1 MTFARTPAQANTGL
15 LNYNSSEGMK
25 IYTAAVAALSTK
37 YSGNAGEMHIF
48 LKGVSKRAQLFGW
61 KAIVNIP
68 TGAGADTKNLIDHY
82 GLITLENLRAHA
94 QTYEDTGNRNAQN
107 ALQMYDFLESSLTEE
122 AKALVLS
129 DYADYTI
136 TTADGSTIENGPCF
150 LKVIIRNTTV
160 DTRSTIFHIRETWK
174 ESSM

>member
-1 MTFARTPAQANTGL
+1 
-15 LNYNSSEGMK
+15 MK

-82 GLITLENLRAHA
+82 GLITLENIRAHA
-94 QTYEDTGNRNAQN
+94 QPTRT
-107 ALQMYDFLESSLTEE
+107 LEIGTPRMHCRCM
-122 AKALVLS
+122 
-129 DYADYTI
+129 TFW
-136 TTADGSTIENGPCF
+136 NH
-150 LKVIIRNTTV
+150 R
-160 DTRSTIFHIRETWK
+160 
-174 ESSM
+174 